1 MLEQTGEELQL
12 HDINAVKSLQCSGA
26 EVESQESMIMVLQ
39 REMKA
44 RLMEIGKVMYLG
56 VYVVYEGEY
65 YFKKMRV
72 KLAQR
77 SGKLQ

>member
-1 MLEQTGEELQL
+1 
-12 HDINAVKSLQCSGA
+12 
-26 EVESQESMIMVLQ
+26 MIMVLQ
-39 REMKA
+39 RERKA

-72 KLAQR
+72 KLAQT
-77 SGKLQ
+77 SGKVQ